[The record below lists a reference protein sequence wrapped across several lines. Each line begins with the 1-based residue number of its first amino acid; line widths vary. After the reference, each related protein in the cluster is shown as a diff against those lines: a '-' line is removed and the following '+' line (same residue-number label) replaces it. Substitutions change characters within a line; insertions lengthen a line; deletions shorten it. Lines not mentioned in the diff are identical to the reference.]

1 MESESHL
8 CTTCGKSFSSLEKLK
23 KHEDA
28 DFYLFAY
35 KTNFEFLYENFGL
48 NETLKSHVILAH
60 FSWYF
65 KTTGTNFR
73 NTNGEYVEAAH
84 YSRKNFDIAHG
95 YVVKHKQGTAHH
107 LLKSLQSLSSYN
119 SLRVGAT
126 PPQDFTLRKKT
137 PNSTPKQP
145 PKKWVFSNSLLERV
159 NDLV

>member
-8 CTTCGKSFSSLEKLK
+8 CMTCGKSFSSLDKL
-23 KHEDA
+23 
-28 DFYLFAY
+28 
-35 KTNFEFLYENFGL
+35 
-48 NETLKSHVILAH
+48 
-60 FSWYF
+60 
-65 KTTGTNFR
+65 TTA
-73 NTNGEYVEAAH
+73 E
-84 YSRKNFDIAHG
+84 KNFDIAHG
-95 YVVKHKQGTAHH
+95 YFVKHKQGTAHH

-119 SLRVGAT
+119 SLRVGTT